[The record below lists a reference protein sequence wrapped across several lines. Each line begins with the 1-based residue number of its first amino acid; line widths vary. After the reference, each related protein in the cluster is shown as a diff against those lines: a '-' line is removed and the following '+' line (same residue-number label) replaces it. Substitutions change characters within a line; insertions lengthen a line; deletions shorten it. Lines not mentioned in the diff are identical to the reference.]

1 MNIIIVKISSPLN
14 LIQDLPFVS
23 EQSPLVRLTRAIVR
37 ILYD

>member
-1 MNIIIVKISSPLN
+1 MNVIIVKISSPLN

-23 EQSPLVRLTRAIVR
+23 EQFPLVRLTRVIVR